1 MHISTTTD
9 DYIYIMLGFVFG
21 MAVMANICAKR
32 NKKLNQDKDQD
43 TKL

>member
-32 NKKLNQDKDQD
+32 NKKKDTD
-43 TKL
+43 EK

>member
-32 NKKLNQDKDQD
+32 NKKKEKQENDGQQP
-43 TKL
+43 